1 MYAAIY
7 QNLSCKKLR
16 FLRTPVPVGKPQLT
30 GSSPEMIRWIV
41 TGGAGSTDVGS
52 GLTEHRACTFT
63 MNCRLGKGVIE
74 MMTPYPRRAPRESP
88 RHLCSRKDESVIVGY
103 YTLKKCFPRP
113 AGRKKCLKRRNDDGK
128 K

>member
-7 QNLSCKKLR
+7 PNLSCKKLR

-30 GSSPEMIRWIV
+30 DSSPEMIRWIV

-52 GLTEHRACTFT
+52 GLTEPRAC
-63 MNCRLGKGVIE
+63 NGKCCCSVRQAPAGAAS
-74 MMTPYPRRAPRESP
+74 PRSPSESP

-113 AGRKKCLKRRNDDGK
+113 AGRKKCPKRRSDDGK

>member
-1 MYAAIY
+1 MYTAIY
-7 QNLSCKKLR
+7 PNPSCKKLR
-16 FLRTPVPVGKPQLT
+16 LLRTPVPVGKPQLT
-30 GSSPEMIRWIV
+30 GSSPEMIRCIV

-63 MNCRLGKGVIE
+63 RNCRLGKGVIE
-74 MMTPYPRRAPRESP
+74 MMTPYPRESP

-103 YTLKKCFPRP
+103 YTFKKCFPRP
-113 AGRKKCLKRRNDDGK
+113 AGRKKCLKRRSDDGK

>member
-7 QNLSCKKLR
+7 PNPSYKKLR
-16 FLRTPVPVGKPQLT
+16 FLRTPVSVGKPQLT

-41 TGGAGSTDVGS
+41 TGGAGSTDVRA
-52 GLTEHRACTFT
+52 GLTEHRAC
-63 MNCRLGKGVIE
+63 NGKCCCSVRQAPAGAAS
-74 MMTPYPRRAPRESP
+74 PRSPSESP

-103 YTLKKCFPRP
+103 YTFKKCSPRP
-113 AGRKKCLKRRNDDGK
+113 AGPQKYLKRRSDDGK